1 MKRRNFLVYSLLF
14 AVGCTAS
21 QISQGSKTAAIPE
34 KLYFNITDEFDA
46 EVVEQKFG
54 AFRQALAEVL
64 ETEVEFFVADSQ
76 TAAASALQLEQID
89 LALAGPAEY
98 VIIRSRTNAIP
109 VIELTRPHY
118 RSVIIAPT
126 TTKIQ
131 SLQALKN
138 KALALSD
145 IGSTSGHLG
154 PTKLLM
160 DAGLDPKSDIDIQ
173 MLGDDGSVEAIQTGK
188 VEAWGGSAL
197 DYEAFF
203 GDKKED
209 FPIIATTPLLP
220 NDIFMTTGQMK
231 PEIVEEIRS
240 RMLDNQDKLLAA
252 LVKGEKT
259 QKYRGSELLAADDSH
274 YDMIR
279 EVYRA
284 IGEQELL

>member
-1 MKRRNFLVYSLLF
+1 MKRRHFLVYSLLF

-89 LALAGPAEY
+89 LAFAGPAEY

-109 VIELTRPHY
+109 VVEVTQPGY
-118 RSVIIAPT
+118 RSVIAVT
-126 TTKIQ
+126 KASKIQ
-131 SLQALKN
+131 SVEALKG
-138 KALALSD
+138 KAIALSD
-145 IGSTSGHLG
+145 LGSTSGHLG
-154 PTKLLM
+154 PNKLLI
-160 DAGLDPKSDIDIQ
+160 DAGLDPKSDVDMK
-173 MLGDDGSVEAIQTGK
+173 MLGDEGSIEAIQTGK
-188 VEAWGGSAL
+188 VAVWGGSAL
-197 DYEAFF
+197 QYELFF
-203 GDKKED
+203 SDKKDE
-209 FPIIATTPLLP
+209 FPLVAQTPLLP
-220 NDIFMTTGQMK
+220 NDVIIASSQMK
-231 PEIVEEIRS
+231 PETVAEIRS
-240 RMLDNQDKLLAA
+240 RMLAAQDKLLAA
-252 LVKGEKT
+252 LVMGD
-259 QKYRGSELLAADDSH
+259 QNPKYKESELLAADDSH